1 MMMTANYLLTAYVA
15 GEQYLFLYE
24 DSGDVWEVL
33 EDFYRNDYPETL
45 SGKKGAEY
53 FALDVTA
60 LDDGHAI
67 RVYELAFNASIYHYF
82 FDHGRITLDRFDAA
96 LKEDRKTLDTEKKD
110 YADDDLVYVRVLE
123 QDTCDQIRIG
133 HTFPVFGRDLD
144 KAAEN
149 TRKGYDERLSWCGG
163 WTDENNNKYHQR
175 IALVD
180 AETLKGVREIWN
192 KKEEAA

>member
-24 DSGDVWEVL
+24 DSSDVWEVL
-33 EDFYRNDYPETL
+33 EDFYHNDYPETL

-82 FDHGRITLDRFDAA
+82 FDHGRLTLDRFDAV
-96 LKEDRKTLDTEKKD
+96 LKEDRKDIDAGKPLKNDTTSFFFYMWNAWSKEECQKAFEGGNWQHFWSKWVGICE
-110 YADDDLVYVRVLE
+110 AHSVY
-123 QDTCDQIRIG
+123 G
-133 HTFPVFGRDLD
+133 
-144 KAAEN
+144 AAERFYAELSESN
-149 TRKGYDERLSWCGG
+149 RNKLVSRALEVYDGDSMR
-163 WTDENNNKYHQR
+163 
-175 IALVD
+175 
-180 AETLKGVREIWN
+180 
-192 KKEEAA
+192 KEEAA